1 MVLRNMR
8 EKAVALVDHAAGRWL
23 ARMEEDAER
32 RAGTV
37 ARLRWLIAFSAVG
50 LVVVPAIFSLVVSPA
65 IALPIGAALVL
76 ALFLAA
82 AALLIA
88 FSHSAHGASAHSV
101 SSVNDDLIAASQVPG
116 LVLVIGETGFVEHV
130 SGRDCAAFP
139 ADLQASKGHILVEYV
154 YVSN

>member
-1 MVLRNMR
+1 
-8 EKAVALVDHAAGRWL
+8 
-23 ARMEEDAER
+23 MEEDAER

-88 FSHSAHGASAHSV
+88 FSH
-101 SSVNDDLIAASQVPG
+101 
-116 LVLVIGETGFVEHV
+116 
-130 SGRDCAAFP
+130 
-139 ADLQASKGHILVEYV
+139 
-154 YVSN
+154 